1 MKKTIIIIC
10 ILLIG
15 ILLISLFILSGR
27 ANYRSIDE
35 CKSACL
41 KKGFED
47 GSCKW
52 PREMSEEWLKSAG
65 WLKSAEYPY
74 EKVENLGSCVIG
86 GIFIKSMHCGNKGQ
100 CNCYCFDY
108 KK

>member
-41 KKGFED
+41 KKGFAD

-52 PREMSEEWLKSAG
+52 PMEMKEESLKSAG
-65 WLKSAEYPY
+65 YPY

-86 GIFIKSMHCGNKGQ
+86 GIFAKSKHCGNKGQ